1 VVVRQVTTRLT
12 HRPLQRGP
20 PVSVV
25 VVATISP
32 KSEHADEVR
41 QAVLETV
48 PRVHEEP
55 GCERYS
61 LHQGPDGALVMVEK
75 WESPEAL
82 ATHGKGEALRALS
95 GRLEGKL
102 TGAPTVTVLDAVP
115 AGDPA
120 KGAL

>member
-1 VVVRQVTTRLT
+1 M
-12 HRPLQRGP
+12 
-20 PVSVV
+20 SVV

-32 KSEHADEVR
+32 QPEHLEEVR

-55 GCERYS
+55 GCERYAPHES
-61 LHQGPDGALVMVEK
+61 RGQLVMVEQ
-75 WESPEAL
+75 WESPQAL
-82 ATHGKGEALRALS
+82 AAHGRAAPLNDLS
-95 GRLEGKL
+95 QRLEGRL
-102 TGAPTVTVLDAVP
+102 TGRPAVTVLDALP

>member
-1 VVVRQVTTRLT
+1 M
-12 HRPLQRGP
+12 
-20 PVSVV
+20 SVV

-32 KSEHADEVR
+32 KPEHVDEVR

-48 PRVHEEP
+48 PKVHEEP
-55 GCERYS
+55 GCERYA
-61 LHQGPDGALVMVEK
+61 LHEGRGQLVMVEQ

-82 ATHGKGEALRALS
+82 ATHGKAEALTELS
-95 GRLEGKL
+95 QRLEGKL
-102 TGAPTVTVLDAVP
+102 TERPAVTVLTAVP

>member
-1 VVVRQVTTRLT
+1 M
-12 HRPLQRGP
+12 
-20 PVSVV
+20 SVV

-32 KSEHADEVR
+32 KPEHADEVR
-41 QAVLETV
+41 RAVLETV
-48 PRVHEEP
+48 PQVHEEP

-61 LHQGPDGALVMVEK
+61 LHQGRDGALVMVEK
-75 WESPEAL
+75 WESPQAL
-82 ATHGKGEALRALS
+82 ATHGKAEALTALS

>member
-1 VVVRQVTTRLT
+1 M
-12 HRPLQRGP
+12 
-20 PVSVV
+20 SVV
-25 VVATISP
+25 VIARISP
-32 KSEHADEVR
+32 KPENAEEVR

-48 PRVHEEP
+48 PAVHDEP

-61 LHQGPDGALVMVEK
+61 LHQGRDGDLVMVEK

-82 ATHGKGEALRALS
+82 AAHGKAEALSALS

-102 TGAPTVTVLDAVP
+102 TGAPTVTVLDALP

-120 KGAL
+120 KGEL

>member
-1 VVVRQVTTRLT
+1 
-12 HRPLQRGP
+12 
-20 PVSVV
+20 VSVV
-25 VVATISP
+25 VIATISP
-32 KSEHADEVR
+32 KPENAEEVR

-48 PRVHEEP
+48 PAVHDEP

-61 LHQGPDGALVMVEK
+61 LHQGRDGDLVMVEK

-82 ATHGKGEALRALS
+82 AAHGKAEALSALS

-102 TGAPTVTVLDAVP
+102 TGAPTVTVLDALP

-120 KGAL
+120 KGEL

>member
-1 VVVRQVTTRLT
+1 M
-12 HRPLQRGP
+12 
-20 PVSVV
+20 SVV
-25 VVATISP
+25 VIATISP
-32 KSEHADEVR
+32 QPEHAEEVR
-41 QAVLETV
+41 QAVLDTV

-61 LHQGPDGALVMVEK
+61 LHQGRDGDLVMVEK

-82 ATHGKGEALRALS
+82 AAHGKAGPLSELS
-95 GRLEGKL
+95 GKLEGKL
-102 TGAPTVTVLDAVP
+102 TGTPSVTGLDALP

>member
-1 VVVRQVTTRLT
+1 M
-12 HRPLQRGP
+12 
-20 PVSVV
+20 SVV
-25 VVATISP
+25 VVATITP

-61 LHQGPDGALVMVEK
+61 LHQGRDGALVMVEK

-82 ATHGKGEALRALS
+82 AEHGTAAALQALS
-95 GRLEGKL
+95 GKLEGKL
-102 TGAPTVTVLDAVP
+102 TGAPSVTVLDALP
-115 AGDPA
+115 AGAPD

>member
-1 VVVRQVTTRLT
+1 M
-12 HRPLQRGP
+12 
-20 PVSVV
+20 SVV

-32 KSEHADEVR
+32 KPEHVDEVR

-48 PRVHEEP
+48 PKVHEEP
-55 GCERYS
+55 GCERYA
-61 LHQGPDGALVMVEK
+61 LHEGRGQLVMVEQ

-82 ATHGKGEALRALS
+82 ATHGGAEALTELS
-95 GRLEGKL
+95 QRLEGKL
-102 TGAPTVTVLDAVP
+102 TERPAVTVLTAVP

>member
-1 VVVRQVTTRLT
+1 M
-12 HRPLQRGP
+12 
-20 PVSVV
+20 SVV
-25 VVATISP
+25 VIATISP
-32 KSEHADEVR
+32 QPEHAEEVR
-41 QAVLETV
+41 QAVLDTV

-61 LHQGPDGALVMVEK
+61 LHQGRDGALVMVEK

-82 ATHGKGEALRALS
+82 ATHGKAEALAALS

-102 TGAPTVTVLDAVP
+102 TGAPTVTVLDALP
-115 AGDPA
+115 AGDPG

>member
-1 VVVRQVTTRLT
+1 M
-12 HRPLQRGP
+12 
-20 PVSVV
+20 SVV

-32 KSEHADEVR
+32 KPEHADEVR
-41 QAVLETV
+41 QAVLDTV

-61 LHQGPDGALVMVEK
+61 LHEGRDGALVMVEK

-82 ATHGKGEALRALS
+82 AAHGKAEPLSALS

-102 TGAPTVTVLDAVP
+102 TERPSVTVLDAVP

>member
-1 VVVRQVTTRLT
+1 M
-12 HRPLQRGP
+12 
-20 PVSVV
+20 SVV

-32 KSEHADEVR
+32 KPEHADEVR
-41 QAVLETV
+41 QAVLDTV
-48 PRVHEEP
+48 PLVHEEP

-61 LHQGPDGALVMVEK
+61 LHQGSDGALVMVEK

-82 ATHGKGEALRALS
+82 ATHGKAEALTALS
-95 GRLEGKL
+95 GRLAGKL
-102 TGAPTVTVLDAVP
+102 TGAPAVTVLDAVP